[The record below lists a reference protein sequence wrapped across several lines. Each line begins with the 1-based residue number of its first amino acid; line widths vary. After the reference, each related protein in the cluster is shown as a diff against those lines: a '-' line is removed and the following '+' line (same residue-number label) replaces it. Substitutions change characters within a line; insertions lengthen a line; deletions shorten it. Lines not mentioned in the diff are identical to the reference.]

1 MVITGK
7 MRWVILAVTSML
19 SGLMVFVPYL
29 RFSYYDQMVVVF
41 TQAHQIVDSGY
52 VNEFI
57 GDTAMVE
64 GLICMIGYVFG
75 GALADKFKEKYLL
88 VIGGVLMGIACV
100 WFAFVPGQLEIMLI
114 NVIMGVGVVFIFSPY
129 LKLIRKLGTER
140 EQGKMFSTGEFVRNI
155 MGTAVGFLGS
165 FLLGVAIIDGVSDPA
180 AMGTQWMITLAT
192 YGIIFFVLSALTFV
206 LVPADVIG
214 AEVADGTEEESQAGF
229 SFDFVKQVVKLP
241 GVWLVAI
248 LIFFCYSFVAVG
260 SGYLGAYTTDVLG
273 IDPTTASNYA
283 IIRNYIIA
291 ALSMLLIGV
300 VADKIGSRCKTL
312 GIYLALGAISVAL
325 VMITKNQLFLCI
337 AITFF
342 FAVVFMGMKG
352 IYFATMS
359 EVGIPVKLTGLATG
373 IISLICYT
381 PDVFFAKIAGG
392 WLDAFGNAGYDYI
405 WCYGIACGV
414 LGVILSVICVRYAKK
429 VEARKQA
436 HRGEAGKAAEAAA
449 A

>member
-7 MRWVILAVTSML
+7 KRWIVLAVISML

-41 TQAHQIVDSGY
+41 TQSHNVVDSSY

-57 GDTAMVE
+57 GDTAMIE
-64 GLICMIGYVFG
+64 GLVCMIGYVFG
-75 GALADKFKEKYLL
+75 GALADKFKEKYLIC
-88 VIGGVLMGIACV
+88 IGGVLLGIACV

-114 NVIMGVGVVFIFSPY
+114 NMIMGVGVVFIFSPY
-129 LKLIRKLGTER
+129 LKLIRKLGNES

-155 MGTAVGFLGS
+155 MGTIVGFLGS
-165 FLLGVAIIDGVSDPA
+165 FILGIAIVDGVSDPTT
-180 AMGTQWMITLAT
+180 MGTQWMITLII
-192 YGIIFFVLSALTFV
+192 YGIIFFALSAITFV
-206 LVPADVIG
+206 LVPANVIG
-214 AEVADGTEEESQAGF
+214 AEVAQGNEEESDAGF

-241 GVWLVAI
+241 GVWLIAI

-260 SGYLGAYTTDVLG
+260 SGYLGAYTTEVLG
-273 IDPTTASNYA
+273 IDATTASNFA

-312 GIYLALGAISVAL
+312 GIYLGLGAISVAL
-325 VMITKNQLFLCI
+325 VMLTKNYLFLCI

-342 FAVVFMGMKG
+342 FAIVFMGMKG
-352 IYFATMS
+352 IYFATLS

-392 WLDAFGNAGYDYI
+392 WLDSFGTAGYDYI
-405 WCYGIACGV
+405 WFYGIACGV
-414 LGVILSVICVRYAKK
+414 IGVVVSIICVRYSKK
-429 VEARKQA
+429 IESK
-436 HRGEAGKAAEAAA
+436 KI
-449 A
+449 